1 MKILIINPNSDQQM
15 GKAIQESAENFV
27 RDRFEVVCEN
37 TPGAPAFIETYED
50 MSKAATGM
58 INLAKE
64 NESKYDAFVIGCHYD
79 PNLDVMKEILKK
91 PVVGIGEASI
101 KIASMLGHRFS
112 ILTTDDHSIPIHEEL
127 VRKYNLYEVLAS
139 VRAPGR
145 EAEKYSEAEKYLIM
159 ARLAIEKDR
168 AEVIVLGCAGLTGL
182 DRRLRQELNVPVL
195 DGVVCALFI
204 AAGLAEIG

>member
-1 MKILIINPNSDQQM
+1 MKILIINPNSDPQM
-15 GKAIQESAENFV
+15 GKEIQENAEDFAKG
-27 RDRFEVVCEN
+27 RFEVVCKN
-37 TPGAPAFIETYED
+37 TPVAPAFIETYED
-50 MSKAATGM
+50 MSKAAAGM
-58 INLAKE
+58 IQLARE
-64 NESKYDAFVIGCHYD
+64 NESKFDAFVIGCHYD
-79 PNLDVMKEILKK
+79 PHLDVMKEILKK

-101 KIASMLGHRFS
+101 KIASMLGHQFS

-145 EAEKYSEAEKYLIM
+145 EFDKCSEEEKYLAT
-159 ARLAIEKDR
+159 ARLAIKKDR

-182 DRRLRQELNVPVL
+182 DRSLRRELNVPVL

-204 AAGLAEIG
+204 AAGLAEI